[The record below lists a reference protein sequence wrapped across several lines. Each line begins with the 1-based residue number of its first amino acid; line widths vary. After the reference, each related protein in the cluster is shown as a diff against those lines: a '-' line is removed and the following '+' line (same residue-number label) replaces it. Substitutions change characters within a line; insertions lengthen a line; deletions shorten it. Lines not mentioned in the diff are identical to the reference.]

1 MNNEILSERE
11 LASSLEDR
19 LGEILGSI
27 GWIDSWENVQEPA
40 SPVRGFDFSVQIRSQ
55 NALRAELFVEC
66 KLQPRPAQF
75 PFDGLKKSLTRTGS
89 SRDRIPVLA
98 APAISE
104 RMAELCR
111 KHGWS
116 WFDLAGNCMLD
127 IPDGIWIE
135 RSGLRS
141 KRKSPKPE
149 ANLGTAESARIVRA
163 LFRIDDLQRKW
174 TQRELQ
180 ESCYPSVSLGLVNK
194 VVRHLRDQA
203 YLKDLPS
210 KGGFHLVDPAGL
222 LKEWRDAYQFA
233 KHTRHSLFTLQKP
246 KQVNDIARAIE
257 DKRVHSVA
265 LASFSSA
272 QATDPQVRGEKRT
285 WIYVRRESEADF
297 KKSAE
302 AQMVDTGSNL
312 ILLVPED
319 NGVFFDSVRSIEQ
332 GIPTTSLVQ
341 TYVDVSQ
348 SGGRGAEA
356 AEALL
361 NRQLK
366 PVWKKAGL
374 PC

>member
-1 MNNEILSERE
+1 MNNDILSERE
-11 LASSLEDR
+11 LTSSLEDR
-19 LGEILGSI
+19 LGEILKSI
-27 GWIDSWENVQEPA
+27 SWIDSWENLHESA
-40 SPVRGFDFSVQIRSQ
+40 SPDRGFDFSVQIRSQ

-75 PFDGLKKSLTRTGS
+75 PFDGLKKSLTRNGS

-135 RSGLRS
+135 RTGLRS

-149 ANLGTAESARIVRA
+149 ANLGTAESARIIRA

-180 ESCYPSVSLGLVNK
+180 ESCQPSVSLGLVNK
-194 VVRHLRDQA
+194 VIRHLRDQA
-203 YLKDLPS
+203 YVEDLPE
-210 KGGFHLVDPAGL
+210 KGGFRLVDPVGL
-222 LKEWRDAYQFA
+222 LKEWRDAYQLA
-233 KHTRHSLFTLQKP
+233 KHVRQNLFTLQKP
-246 KQVNDIARAIE
+246 KDIFKTAGEIE
-257 DKRVHSVA
+257 SNHPGSIA
-265 LASFSSA
+265 LASFSAA
-272 QATDPQVRGEKRT
+272 QIVDPQVRGESKT
-285 WIYVRRESEADF
+285 WIYVRRENEADF
-297 KKSAE
+297 KKRIE
-302 AQMVDTGSNL
+302 AQTVDTGSNL
-312 ILLVPED
+312 ILLVPAD
-319 NGVFFDSVRSIEQ
+319 NGVFFDSVRNTEQ
-332 GIPTTSLVQ
+332 RIPTTSLVQ
-341 TYVDVSQ
+341 TYVDLLQ
-348 SGGRGAEA
+348 SGGRGSEA

-366 PVWKKAGL
+366 PVWMKAGL